1 MRTQPKGIINQ
12 PGADKNNI
20 PWEKAIEVKTDHYTV
35 LSDIGPEAANEVGFV
50 MELINFNFKKLFN
63 IDEKAATPKATVKVY
78 KNAEE
83 FKGNAVATMKES
95 RGYYSSGGPEIVTYY
110 QPGDSFNTTTVLMHE
125 GAHQFVDIATGI
137 QPPIWLNEG
146 LATYYECSRFE
157 GADLKV
163 GLKNKNRLWMIQEAF
178 KAGTHVKL
186 QDFLQVQQSGFTVAH
201 YAEGWAL
208 IYFLIHSS
216 NGKYATQFKD
226 FFDRIRKSGE
236 AHEPVNFF
244 MECFSVKDLDAF
256 EDEWREYIVK
266 LKLDDAADI
275 KGKNN

>member
-1 MRTQPKGIINQ
+1 
-12 PGADKNNI
+12 
-20 PWEKAIEVKTDHYTV
+20 
-35 LSDIGPEAANEVGFV
+35 
-50 MELINFNFKKLFN
+50 
-63 IDEKAATPKATVKVY
+63 
-78 KNAEE
+78 
-83 FKGNAVATMKES
+83 
-95 RGYYSSGGPEIVTYY
+95 
-110 QPGDSFNTTTVLMHE
+110 
-125 GAHQFVDIATGI
+125 VDIATGI